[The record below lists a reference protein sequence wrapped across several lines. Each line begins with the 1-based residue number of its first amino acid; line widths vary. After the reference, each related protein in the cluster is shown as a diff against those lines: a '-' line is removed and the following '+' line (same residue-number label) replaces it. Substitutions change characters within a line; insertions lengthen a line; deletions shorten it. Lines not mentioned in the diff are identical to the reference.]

1 MLDAEQTIRLLDAGF
16 TKEQIEA
23 MGKQEQTD
31 EQDNAGGNDAGG
43 NDAGAKKSEDGE
55 TNDTG
60 SLTKDD
66 LDPFRAEIDELKKTI
81 KALQDQNTKN
91 ATFTPPNE
99 AKTIIEDLSKNF

>member
-1 MLDAEQTIRLLDAGF
+1 MLDAEQTIRLLDAGY

-23 MGKQEQTD
+23 MGTRKQNQTD
-31 EQDNAGGNDAGG
+31 DQDNAGGNDAGAEKPEG
-43 NDAGAKKSEDGE
+43 NDKENEG
-55 TNDTG
+55 TI
-60 SLTKDD
+60 TKDD

-81 KALQDQNTKN
+81 KALQEQNTKK

>member
-23 MGKQEQTD
+23 MGTGKQEQTD
-31 EQDNAGGNDAGG
+31 EQDNAGGNDAGAEKPE
-43 NDAGAKKSEDGE
+43 NNE

-60 SLTKDD
+60 SLTKED

-81 KALQDQNTKN
+81 KALQVQNTKN
-91 ATFTPPNE
+91 DSFTPPQADNMI
-99 AKTIIEDLSKNF
+99 ADLSKNF

>member
-23 MGKQEQTD
+23 MGTGKQEQTD
-31 EQDNAGGNDAGG
+31 EQDNAGGNDAGAEKPE
-43 NDAGAKKSEDGE
+43 NNE

-81 KALQDQNTKN
+81 KAMQVQNAKN
-91 ATFTPPNE
+91 DTFTPPKSDTMI
-99 AKTIIEDLSKNF
+99 ADLSKNF